1 MSEHEDC
8 RRCRDWKGCPG
19 KEWFGYHEIRWC
31 PQQVFWLLK
40 YADILHTGEWPVPD
54 ATVAGGMRG
63 KSITEAAFVKVIL
76 VIAELDSRLSKTS
89 WRGRLLAEECK
100 NREMMV
106 FLSNDAKDALYY
118 VVGWRRKDRNFSG
131 WLKDR
136 RYYRNSDKDV
146 VKAAI

>member
-1 MSEHEDC
+1 
-8 RRCRDWKGCPG
+8 
-19 KEWFGYHEIRWC
+19 
-31 PQQVFWLLK
+31 LK

-63 KSITEAAFVKVIL
+63 KSITEAAFVRVIL

-106 FLSNDAKDALYY
+106 FLSNEAKDALYY